1 MRGNDAAVSY
11 RQLGISRKRDEVPVL
26 GNLVEAATHGDVLVE
41 VIRVD
46 VFRIQVIIRIILLE
60 FRVLV
65 CTRLLALH
73 MCVAS
78 VWKLAFLV
86 SAVTVLGVIGTLD
99 HMTLVTLDTLFA
111 ITKQGKGTADKRA
124 R

>member
-1 MRGNDAAVSY
+1 MRGDHAAVSY

-26 GNLVEAATHGDVLVE
+26 GNLVEASTHGNILVE
-41 VIRVD
+41 IIRVD
-46 VFRIQVIIRIILLE
+46 VFGTQIIIRIVLLE

-73 MCVAS
+73 VCVAS

-99 HMTLVTLDTLFA
+99 HMTLVTLDTFFA
-111 ITKQGKGTADKRA
+111 ITKQSKGTADKRA

>member
-1 MRGNDAAVSY
+1 V
-11 RQLGISRKRDEVPVL
+11 
-26 GNLVEAATHGDVLVE
+26 
-41 VIRVD
+41 
-46 VFRIQVIIRIILLE
+46 
-60 FRVLV
+60 
-65 CTRLLALH
+65 
-73 MCVAS
+73 CVAS

-99 HMTLVTLDTLFA
+99 HMTLVTLDTFFA

>member
-26 GNLVEAATHGDVLVE
+26 GDLIKVAAHGDILIE

-46 VFRIQVIIRIILLE
+46 VFRIQVIIRIVLLE
-60 FRVLV
+60 FRILV

-73 MCVAS
+73 VCVAS

-99 HMTLVTLDTLFA
+99 HMTLVTLDTFFA
-111 ITKQGKGTADKRA
+111 ITKQGEGTADKRA